1 MRKKAVL
8 TKVIVLVLFLGGLMM
23 IRHVRKIPFS
33 LDDSRI
39 KKLEVSCL
47 TEDGVK
53 KKTLT
58 GAEKSD
64 IIKQLNALPAD
75 SCKLRDPGKGWEV
88 WIKYSDNGDVWILGN
103 LLVVDGFLCRIYEM
117 PENEMND
124 FVENIKNL
132 CR

>member
-1 MRKKAVL
+1 
-8 TKVIVLVLFLGGLMM
+8 MM
-23 IRHVRKIPFS
+23 IRYIKKIPFS

-64 IIKQLNALPAD
+64 IIKQLNALPAN

-88 WIKYSDNGDVWILGN
+88 WIKYSDNGDVRILGN
-103 LLVVDGFLCRIYEM
+103 LLVVDGFWCRIYEI
-117 PENEMND
+117 PEKEIND
-124 FVENIKNL
+124 FVLNIKNL
-132 CR
+132 YR